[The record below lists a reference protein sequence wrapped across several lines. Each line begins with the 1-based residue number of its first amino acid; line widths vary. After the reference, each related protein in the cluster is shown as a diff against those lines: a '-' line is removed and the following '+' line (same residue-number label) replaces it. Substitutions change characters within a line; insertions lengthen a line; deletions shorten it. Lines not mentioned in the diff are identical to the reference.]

1 MMRQAKVWGLLFVLF
16 LTSNG
21 IRADQPILE
30 TVVPQQ
36 KQEIQLKFNLMPGE
50 KYLFSSVIKQD
61 ITQEMMGQKVV
72 TKQALTSDYI
82 YDIQTVKDGI
92 TTINVTFSTI
102 KMDTDVAGGMQQ
114 LHFDS
119 NNPDA
124 GTGELKV
131 LSNLV
136 GKSFL
141 MDINEEGKVE
151 RIEGLAEIIGPTD
164 DQQAEILKQNFGDSS
179 MIQSMNQITNIY
191 PNKMVA
197 KGDNWTKSSS
207 GSIAGMLH
215 STATS
220 DLTLSDVSGDSAF
233 LAIEGQMAFTK
244 LEGEGGNPLLQGAKF
259 DLNGTQKGTLEVDVK
274 SGLPVHTVVTQDI
287 SGTLEIQG
295 MEIPMSIV
303 SEMTIIGKK
312 M

>member
-1 MMRQAKVWGLLFVLF
+1 MRQAKVWGLLFVLF